1 MVKSVKIGGE
11 ERPVKFGFSA
21 LMNFCDIAGYKLNDL
36 GRLGEDM
43 TLGDAVNLIWCGLKD
58 GARAEK
64 KEFTLTSEDVA
75 DFLDDDIG
83 ALNDVLAVFAESFTE
98 GEK

>member
-21 LMNFCDIAGYKLNDL
+21 LMNFCDLAGYKLNDL

-64 KEFTLTSEDVA
+64 KKFTLTSEDVA

-83 ALNDVLAVFAESFTE
+83 ALNDVLAVFAESFTK

>member
-11 ERPVKFGFSA
+11 DRPVKFGFSA

-36 GRLGEDM
+36 GRLGEDT

>member
-1 MVKSVKIGGE
+1 
-11 ERPVKFGFSA
+11 
-21 LMNFCDIAGYKLNDL
+21 MNFCDLAGYKLNDL

-83 ALNDVLAVFAESFTE
+83 ALNDVLAVFAESFTK

>member
-1 MVKSVKIGGE
+1 MVKLVKIGGE
-11 ERPVKFGFSA
+11 ERPVKFGFAA

-43 TLGDAVNLIWCGLKD
+43 SLGDAVTLIWCGLKD
-58 GARAEK
+58 GARADK
-64 KEFTLTSEDVA
+64 KKFDTSIEDVA
-75 DFLDDDIG
+75 DFLDDDIS